1 MEERKMAYNAA
12 NEVQEEIVRLQ
23 KNQRGDYLVVKK
35 VTNKN
40 SGNISV
46 DVRNYYTNDEGEVMP
61 TSKGIRINSEMLL
74 ETMMAMVKCLEI
86 VEVEDLK
93 DSLEQLLDI
102 DSLEADEDDPGFM
115 E

>member
-1 MEERKMAYNAA
+1 MAYNAA
-12 NEVQEEIVRLQ
+12 NEVQEELVRLQ

-40 SGNISV
+40 SGNVSV

-61 TSKGIRINSEMLL
+61 TSKGIRINTEMLL
-74 ETMMAMVKCLEI
+74 ETMMAMAKCLES
-86 VEVEDLK
+86 VEIEDLK

>member
-1 MEERKMAYNAA
+1 MAYNAS

-40 SGNISV
+40 SGNVSV
-46 DVRNYYTNDEGEVMP
+46 DVRNYYTNDNDEVLP

-74 ETMMAMVKCLEI
+74 ETMMAMAKCLEI

-93 DSLEQLLDI
+93 DALDQILDI
-102 DSLEADEDDPGFM
+102 EGLGDDTDVPDEDDGFM